1 MMTSTSTRHV
11 GPLII
16 FAVIFVLSTGS
27 GASADDCAALGG
39 VLAGGECQLSA
50 PVTKSGTFSLD
61 ETLHIL
67 GTGKITVPSAP
78 GGNTLT
84 LNITGN
90 LIMDVPTLSGRSQI
104 IGDVTTA
111 NGVGATITVDAS
123 GDIELHGNGTI
134 GARISS
140 NQTAGSCSGGH
151 GGDITL
157 TAGGSIDMQAGSTVT
172 SIAAC
177 NGGEIIIT
185 ADLAADIDGV
195 VQSESTT
202 PVGRGGPITIKAGC
216 DLTISDTGKVISRG
230 RDHGPDLVHLE
241 GGCRV
246 TIFGLV
252 ASTGPSHVA
261 NEPNRCKPP
270 FRPGKPA
277 SANACVE
284 VWSGGSLE
292 INSTPPHTGEVN
304 ADTGMSGGD
313 ICCAWIDLF
322 ARGDVSIVGDSSGPY
337 AVHANQFLSNGF
349 GGLITVKSTE
359 ANVSA
364 SRQAIQASDTASGG
378 DGGKVTIE
386 AAGAVH
392 LDTAKILAQGDF
404 NSTGGFGIGGTISGR
419 AFNGNL
425 TWTSGTGD
433 VRPTGS
439 QVPPANDGHIFL
451 QACGPVTL
459 GASFP
464 VNGSPDPGFPT
475 IVAPACG
482 GAPALPGFVALPIC
496 NRTGGPTASASAFG
510 EAVNVQ
516 VIPAAGNGVLVQSGP
531 LPIAAGTAPPPFSN
545 SNSAAS
551 STVSS
556 APTGQMLQT
565 GALTVNASSNVP
577 GGNDVSADAT
587 VNTVNL
593 AVTSLTP
600 LLTLNATIVQS
611 TANIGGSCGALTT
624 SGTTTLANA
633 TGTLLGNPLPSIQSS
648 PPPNT
653 VLLDTLGIKVVLNEQ
668 FTGGDG
674 VNSRSLTVN
683 AIHVYL
689 SNVNVANVGVLNGD
703 IIIAQSHAQEQCG
716 GAGVVCPCL
725 PAGSSIATS
734 TAFGESVAAN
744 VLPFA
749 GNGVVIG
756 SGPLPAAS
764 GTAPPPYSDTD
775 SVSTVTVSSVLTG
788 QILQTG
794 AMTVNASS
802 TVPGGNNVHADA
814 TVNNV
819 DVDVVSALVSALLTL
834 DATVVQSTAD
844 INGPCGAL
852 VATGTTTLTS
862 ATGTVLGVPLNI
874 SNSPPPNTVL
884 VDTAGIRVVLNEQVQ
899 SGDGVTSLSLTVN
912 AIHITFTNVVLTG
925 IGVLNGD
932 IIIASSHAE
941 RVCGAGTCP

>member
-1 MMTSTSTRHV
+1 MMTSTSTRSTALLLLV
-11 GPLII
+11 
-16 FAVIFVLSTGS
+16 AVILVLSAAS

-50 PVTKSGTFSLD
+50 AVSKSGTFSLD

-67 GTGKITVPSAP
+67 GTGKITVPPAS

-84 LNITGN
+84 LNITGS

-104 IGDVTTA
+104 VGDVTTA
-111 NGVGATITVDAS
+111 NSVGATITVDAS
-123 GDIELHGNGTI
+123 GDIELRGNGTT

-140 NQTAGSCSGGH
+140 NQTAGTCSGGH

-157 TAGGSIDMQAGSTVT
+157 TAGGSVDTQAGSTVT
-172 SIAAC
+172 SISAC
-177 NGGEIIIT
+177 DAGEIIIT

-195 VQSESTT
+195 VQAEGTT
-202 PVGRGGPITIKAGC
+202 TVGRGGPITIKAGC
-216 DLTISDTGKVISRG
+216 DLTISNTGKVISRG

-241 GGCRV
+241 GGCSV

-252 ASTGPSHVA
+252 ASTGPSHA
-261 NEPNRCKPP
+261 GNEANRCKPP

-277 SANACVE
+277 TANACVE

-292 INSTPPHTGEVN
+292 INSIAPHTGEVN
-304 ADTGMSGGD
+304 ADTGQSGGP

-322 ARGDVSIVGDSSGPY
+322 ARGDVSIVGESAGPF
-337 AVHANQFLSNGF
+337 AVHANQTVTNGF
-349 GGLITVKSTE
+349 GGTITVKSTE
-359 ANVSA
+359 GKVTA
-364 SRQAIQASDTASGG
+364 SKQAIQASDTNAGG
-378 DGGKVTIE
+378 DGGKVTVE
-386 AAGAVH
+386 AAGAVN
-392 LDTAKILAQGDF
+392 LNTATIRAQGDS
-404 NSTGGFGIGGTISGR
+404 NSSGGFGIGGTISGR
-419 AFNGNL
+419 AFNGTL

-439 QVPPANDGHIFL
+439 QVPAAQDGHIFL

-475 IVAPACG
+475 VVAPACG
-482 GAPALPGFVALPIC
+482 GAPALPGFVTLPIC

-510 EAVNVQ
+510 ESVNVQ
-516 VIPAAGNGVLVQSGP
+516 VIPAAGNGVSVQSGP
-531 LPIAAGTAPPPFSN
+531 LPIAAGSAPPPFSN

-551 STVSS
+551 STVTS
-556 APTGQMLQT
+556 AQTGQILKT
-565 GALTVNASSNVP
+565 GVLTVNASSNVP
-577 GGNDVSADAT
+577 GGSDVSADAT
-587 VNTVNL
+587 VNSVDL
-593 AVTSLTP
+593 DVTSLTP
-600 LLTLNATIVQS
+600 LLTLNATVVQS
-611 TANIGGSCGALTT
+611 TANIGGSCGALTRT
-624 SGTTTLANA
+624 GTTTLASA
-633 TGTLLGNPLPSIQSS
+633 TGTLLGNPLPAIQSS

-653 VLLDTLGIKVVLNEQ
+653 VLLDTLGIRVVLNEQ
-668 FTGGDG
+668 FSGGDG
-674 VNSRSLTVN
+674 VNNASLTVN

-689 SNVNVANVGVLNGD
+689 TNVNVAGVGVLNGD

-716 GAGVVCPCL
+716 GAGVICPCL
-725 PAGSSIATS
+725 PAGSSIAS
-734 TAFGESVAAN
+734 SSAFGESVAAN

-756 SGPLPAAS
+756 SGPLPSAA
-764 GTAPPPYSDTD
+764 GTAPPAYSDSD
-775 SVSTVTVSSVLTG
+775 SVATVTVSSVLTG
-788 QILQTG
+788 QVLHTG
-794 AMTVNASS
+794 VMTVNASS
-802 TVPGGNNVHADA
+802 TVPGGDNVHADA

-819 DVDVVSALVSALLTL
+819 DVDVVTALVPALLTL

-852 VATGTTTLTS
+852 VATGTTTLAA
-862 ATGTVLGVPLNI
+862 ATGTALGVPLSI
-874 SNSPPPNTVL
+874 SNNPPPNTVL
-884 VDTAGIRVVLNEQVQ
+884 VDTQGIRVVLNEQVQ

-941 RVCGAGTCP
+941 RLCGAGVCP